1 MAKYHASDDGKDIGG
16 SILIWIEPP
25 GAPAEEGDGPASHR
39 GGADGDA
46 GEDDAHSSSAA
57 GKKEGHAGGRPSAA
71 HKAAANKAAAKKA
84 KAITPER
91 RKAQSVASAKAT
103 AATLTKAAQHGVPFC
118 AECEAR
124 RRAAPRAA
132 QAKA

>member
-71 HKAAANKAAAKKA
+71 HKAAAKKA